1 MDVLIFIIS
10 VLVMIG
16 GVMRLADITDN
27 PNNFSTFYRIKVS
40 VLVIVCTSYVGV
52 TMLDWMNN
60 LYKLFN

>member
-1 MDVLIFIIS
+1 MSVLLFIIS

-16 GVMRLADITDN
+16 GVMSLADITDN
-27 PNNFSTFYRIKVS
+27 PRDFSTFYKIKVS

-52 TMLDWMNN
+52 AMLDWMNN